1 MSGNANS
8 YDAFSGAGELLE
20 VVAFNPAM
28 SFDEDE
34 EDLVIEQ
41 LSVVCRVEYLDADG
55 DLCVGWCDA
64 WLDKN
69 GLFFEEPECL
79 RSDDEESS
87 RWLYESVSDAL
98 AEVIDSQ
105 VYDLGDTVDHER
117 MPVTLHD
124 AEMTFEMVEE
134 QYIHEIDDCH
144 YVCSHEYLSSDDQG
158 ASKIG
163 SVAPFYV
170 VERNSDFIAPIHSAS
185 EYVSVVNNLDEE
197 FQRLRLQQHAS
208 EVQQSPTEVQRSVQT
223 RRM

>member
-1 MSGNANS
+1 MHDNENT
-8 YDAFSGAGELLE
+8 YDEAADDGGLLE

-41 LSVVCRVEYLDADG
+41 LSVVCRVEYLDEDG
-55 DLCVGWCDA
+55 DSRIGWFNAVLNDRG
-64 WLDKN
+64 WHFD
-69 GLFFEEPECL
+69 GPESL
-79 RSDDEESS
+79 MSENESND
-87 RWLYESVSDAL
+87 WLYECVSDAF
-98 AEVIDSQ
+98 AEAIDSR

-117 MPVTLHD
+117 MPVTVRD

-144 YVCSHEYLSSDDQG
+144 YVCSHDYLSSDDQG

-163 SVAPFYV
+163 LAAPFYV
-170 VERNSDFIAPIHSAS
+170 VERNSDSLVPIHSAS
-185 EYVSVVNNLDEE
+185 EYVSLVNNLDEE
-197 FQRLRLQQHAS
+197 FQRLRLQQHAN
-208 EVQQSPTEVQRSVQT
+208 EVQQSPIEVQRSVQT

>member
-1 MSGNANS
+1 MHDNENT
-8 YDAFSGAGELLE
+8 YDEAADDGELLE

-41 LSVVCRVEYLDADG
+41 LSVVCRVEYIDEDG
-55 DLCVGWCDA
+55 DSRIGWFDA
-64 WLDKN
+64 VLNDR
-69 GLFFEEPECL
+69 GLHFDGPESL
-79 RSDDEESS
+79 MSEDESND
-87 RWLYESVSDAL
+87 WLYECVSDAF
-98 AEVIDSQ
+98 AEAIDSR

-117 MPVTLHD
+117 MPVTVRD

-163 SVAPFYV
+163 SVAPYYV

-208 EVQQSPTEVQRSVQT
+208 EVQQSPTDVQRSVQT